1 MAIFN
6 RFRRKPED
14 KVDALLAKI
23 DTPYWPVAN
32 PQGDPAVPEEV
43 TFKSEV
49 ASIRAIFTYHMA
61 LRAIVAI
68 GSPAVERLIIALRR
82 PNLNVR
88 LGVITALG
96 RIGDPSAMETLM
108 TIMRTG
114 KANERPDAVIA
125 LSKIK
130 HADILEQIIL
140 YSHDPN
146 VEVREAAVSA
156 LGEMGDSRALPA
168 LEIIAHSDNA
178 VADRYGPSIGNLAQK
193 AIKKIRKRTRS

>member
-1 MAIFN
+1 MAIFD

-14 KVDALLAKI
+14 KVDALIAKI
-23 DTPYWPVAN
+23 DTPYFPVHN
-32 PQGDPAVPEEV
+32 PQSDPSVSDTDPP
-43 TFKSEV
+43 TF
-49 ASIRAIFTYHMA
+49 RAMFAYYMA

-68 GSPAVERLIIALRR
+68 GSPAVERLIMALHH

-114 KANERPDAVIA
+114 KPNERPEAVFA
-125 LSKIK
+125 LSKIR
-130 HADILEQIIL
+130 HADILEQIML
-140 YSHDPN
+140 YSHDPD

-156 LGEMGDSRALPA
+156 LGEMGDSRALPE

-178 VADRYGPSIGNLAQK
+178 VADRYGPSIGDLAQK
-193 AIKKIRKRTRS
+193 AIKKIRKRTRRQ